1 MKEGQPSTIHLRD
14 YEAPAFTIEETTL
27 HFDIHEDYC
36 DVTSTLLMQ
45 RSEGDD
51 ASPLIL
57 NGDADLDTRSLA
69 VNGQILSSN
78 EYQISDELL
87 SIPNLPDRFE
97 LATNVRIKPA
107 ENTALEGLY
116 RSGDMFSTQCEAEG
130 FRRITWYL
138 DRPDAMSMFTTTVEA
153 NKSQYPV
160 LLSNGND
167 VARGISEDDAERH
180 WVTWK
185 DPFRK
190 PAYLFALVAGDLQ
203 HIEDRFTTMSG
214 RNVQLRIYT
223 EPHNVDKLDFAMTSL
238 KHAMRWDEEEYGREY
253 DLDIF
258 MIVAVDSFNMGAM
271 ENKGLNIFNTSC
283 VLARPDTTT
292 DAAYQRVETVVAHE
306 YFHNWSGNRVT
317 CRDWFQLS
325 LKEGFTVFRDQSF
338 SADMGSATVCR
349 VNDVA
354 VLRSAQFPED
364 AGPMAHPVQPD
375 SYIEINNFYTATV
388 YEKGAEVV
396 RMIHTLLGPER
407 FRAGSDLYF
416 DRHDGQAVRI
426 EDFVAAMTDATGVS
440 FDQFKQWYKQSGTPE
455 VSTRGQYDADSQT
468 YELMVSQSCAD
479 TPGQTDK
486 SPFLIPLAVGL
497 LAPDGRDMK
506 VVLPEDDVAVSH
518 QSADGEHTVV
528 LNVRESAQTFTFRN
542 VSEPPTP
549 SLLRGF
555 SAPVKLS
562 HAYSRDELMFLMQ
575 HDNDGFNRW
584 EAGQRLAV
592 DVIFEKMSSVDS
604 AVDERLMSAVG
615 SILEEAITRDQDAD
629 LDKAM
634 LANML
639 IMPTEAYLGE
649 LSDPVDVDGIWHAR
663 DQVLEA
669 IAEQFRGQLLTVY
682 KLNQSS
688 EPYGPVADQIGRRAL
703 ANTALMYLML
713 PEDSESI
720 PLAVTQFE
728 SADNMTD
735 SSAAL
740 RYLVNAVGGSAV
752 QPRNDA
758 LLAFYNR
765 WADEALVIDLWFQIQ
780 AAGLRPDTP
789 QVVAGL
795 LEHTAFTLAVP
806 NRLRAL
812 VSPFTQNSRHFH
824 SLTGEGYRFLSDR
837 VIALNGLNPQVA
849 ARILGPL
856 TRWQKL
862 DARRQELMRSELTR
876 ILETP
881 ELSPD
886 VFEIASKSV

>member
-1 MKEGQPSTIHLRD
+1 MKEGQPRTIHLKD
-14 YEAPAFTIEETTL
+14 YEAPAFTIDETRL

-36 DVTSTLLMQ
+36 DVTSTLMM
-45 RSEGDD
+45 RRRDGDES
-51 ASPLIL
+51 SPLML
-57 NGDADLDTRSLA
+57 NGDVGLDTRQIA
-69 VNGQILSSN
+69 VDGQLLSSN
-78 EYQISDELL
+78 EYQLTDDSLT
-87 SIPNLPDRFE
+87 IPDLPDAFE
-97 LATNVRIKPA
+97 LTTNVRIKPS
-107 ENTALEGLY
+107 ENTALEGPY

-153 NKSQYPV
+153 DKSAYPV

-167 VARGISEDDAERH
+167 VARGESDDGERH
-180 WVTWK
+180 WVTWE

-203 HIEDRFTTMSG
+203 HIEDQFTTMSG
-214 RNVQLRIYT
+214 RHVQLRIYT

-238 KHAMRWDEEEYGREY
+238 KHSMRWDEEVYGREY

-354 VLRSAQFPED
+354 LLRSAQFPED
-364 AGPMAHPVQPD
+364 AGPMSHPVQPD
-375 SYIEINNFYTATV
+375 AYIEINNFYTATV

-416 DRHDGQAVRI
+416 DRHDGEAVRI

-440 FDQFKQWYKQSGTPE
+440 FDQFRRWYKQSGTPE
-455 VSTRGQYDADSQT
+455 VMTSGRYDEGSQT
-468 YELMVSQSCAD
+468 YHLTVSQSCPETA
-479 TPGQTDK
+479 GQSEK
-486 SPFLIPLAVGL
+486 QPFLIPLAVGL
-497 LAPDGRDMK
+497 LAQDGSDMK
-506 VVLPEDDVAVSH
+506 VTLPEDDVAVSH
-518 QSADGEHTVV
+518 ETDQEHTLI
-528 LNVRESAQTFTFRN
+528 LNVRDASQTFEFQN
-542 VSEPPTP
+542 VPESPTP

-562 HAYSRDELMFLMQ
+562 HDYSRDELMFLMQ

-592 DVIFEKMSSVDS
+592 DVIFEMMTGDPGI
-604 AVDERLMSAVG
+604 DDRLMNAIG
-615 SILEEAITRDQDAD
+615 TILDESISRDQDTS

-639 IMPTEAYLGE
+639 AMPSEAYLGE
-649 LSDPVDVDGIWHAR
+649 LSDPVDIDGIWHAR
-663 DQVLEA
+663 DRVLSAVSER
-669 IAEQFRGQLLTVY
+669 FRGQLLTVY
-682 KLNQSS
+682 KLNQSD
-688 EPYGPVADQIGRRAL
+688 EPYAPIAEQIGRRAL
-703 ANTALMYLML
+703 ANAALMYLMI
-713 PEDSESI
+713 PENAEAI
-720 PLAVTQFE
+720 PMAASQFE

-740 RYLVNAVGGSAV
+740 RCLVNATGENAV
-752 QPRNDA
+752 QLRQDA
-758 LLAFYNR
+758 LLTFYNR
-765 WADEALVIDLWFQIQ
+765 WADEALVIDLWFQVQ
-780 AAGLRPDTP
+780 AGGLREDTP
-789 QVVAGL
+789 SVVAGL
-795 LEHTAFTLAVP
+795 LEHDAFTLKVP

-812 VSPFTQNSRHFH
+812 VSPYAQNSRHFH
-824 SLTGEGYRFLSDR
+824 ALTGEGYRFLADR
-837 VIALNGLNPQVA
+837 VIDLNGINPQVA
-849 ARILGPL
+849 ARVLGPL

-876 ILETP
+876 ILETQD
-881 ELSPD
+881 LSPD